1 MVKGLRVLTLE
12 KEAFCKYT
20 NIAGYYARETEGQFL
35 KEYGYL
41 DKLELAG

>member
-12 KEAFCKYT
+12 KEAFCKY
-20 NIAGYYARETEGQFL
+20 YACETEGQFL
-35 KEYGYL
+35 KEYGCL